1 MMAMLC
7 VINAAAIERTNNIG
21 FGSFY
26 LWDTNNSTWDI
37 SSLTLTPNKAW
48 GGGQIWLGSF
58 DASDYQQVILKLSE
72 PCTQAVALTVQYT
85 DFKEGST
92 TEYQHTQA
100 VIEAGK
106 TEAIV
111 TLEKKNI
118 QSIMIQLD
126 SETYT
131 GVEIKLSELYFY
143 YKDDKVEIKKNL
155 SNEEIDLGNWANYKQ
170 LDAKLFNEAHAGDKV
185 VVSVTK
191 LDSSAGYGQVFFQ
204 NGKWLNISSDD
215 KVSSITIDKNSA
227 MPTTATLVLTDDIL
241 QTIRGQKE
249 DVPAG
254 LIVKG
259 CYLTIKD
266 IDLISEIEKN
276 APHELTV
283 EGSGYASLCLP
294 FEAVV
299 PSNVTVYTAKNVN
312 ENKMYMAAHGSGSII
327 PINTPM
333 IVKASAGTY
342 SFEENSTGNSPV
354 AIENNLLSGTLTSTP
369 VSNYV
374 GQTVYA
380 LTKDTENN
388 KVVFGKVNTVN
399 IPANK
404 AFYVVDTTNQS
415 EAAKSIS
422 IDFDGE
428 TTMVEGIV
436 DGTEADNG
444 TYHNIGGQRVVNPRK
459 GLYIKNNKK
468 VVINK

>member
-7 VINAAAIERTNNIG
+7 VINAAAIERTKNIG
-21 FGSFY
+21 FSDFSA
-26 LWDTNNSTWDI
+26 WEPATWDANTK
-37 SSLTLTPNKAW
+37 TLTPGKEWN
-48 GGGQIWLGSF
+48 GGQVWYGSY
-58 DASDYQQVILKLSE
+58 DASDYQQVILKLAE
-72 PCTQAVALTVQYT
+72 TCTQNVALTVQYT
-85 DFKEGST
+85 DLKEGST
-92 TEYQHTQA
+92 TDYQHTQA
-100 VIEAGK
+100 VIEAGN

-118 QSIMIQLD
+118 RSIMIQLS
-126 SETYT
+126 SETFT
-131 GVEIKLSELYFY
+131 GVTIKLSELYFY

-155 SNEEIDLGNWANYKQ
+155 SNEEIELGNWAKYKQ

-191 LDSSAGYGQVFFQ
+191 LDSSGDYCQVYFQ
-204 NGKWLNISSDD
+204 DGSWSNISSDNN
-215 KVSSITIDKNSA
+215 VSSITIDKNSA
-227 MPTTATLVLTDDIL
+227 MPTTATLVLTEDIL
-241 QTIRGQKE
+241 QTIRGQK
-249 DVPAG
+249 DNVKAG

-276 APHELTV
+276 APYQLTV
-283 EGSGYASLCLP
+283 GDLGHASLCLP
-294 FEAVV
+294 YEAVV
-299 PSNVTVYTAKNVN
+299 PSNITVYTAKNVN
-312 ENKMYMAAHGSGSII
+312 ENKIYMTAYSSGSII
-327 PINTPM
+327 PVNTPM

-342 SFEENSTGNSPV
+342 TFEENSTENSPV

-388 KVVFGKVNTVN
+388 KVVFGKVNTDN